1 MSNTISTKKCKRG
14 LATLWLSIG
23 LFLFLIMIVQSL
35 GGKYGE
41 KAEEAWKWFLPT
53 LLPTLLLIVGVLVAD
68 ATSAS
73 KTGRRVDRFVF
84 QIAFGLSLLYLL
96 LVAVTL
102 FYQPFSRQTPLQFM
116 SLSNLW
122 LGPFQGLVAA
132 ALGAFFTE
140 AEKAE

>member
-132 ALGAFFTE
+132 ALGAFFTK